1 MYIYIYMICIYI
13 YDMYIYMICIYIYV
27 QVYLFVPTTNS
38 EFVIVSYPA
47 LLAPAHL
54 SIRSCSLT
62 VIGLI
67 LFS

>member
-1 MYIYIYMICIYI
+1 
-13 YDMYIYMICIYIYV
+13 MICIYIYV

-38 EFVIVSYPA
+38 EFVIVSYPV